1 MEPGNVI
8 FRGKTEKDLAV
19 ILRYPK
25 KSDLAG
31 LLSYINTLSK
41 ERTFIRVQGEEITIE
56 EEKEYIDKI
65 IKHVKTNQGV
75 HLFAFSR
82 RKLIGT
88 ADITLKEKA
97 ERHVGNFG
105 ISIAKEFRGK
115 GVGRLLLR
123 KILEE
128 AKNNLPGL
136 KIVTLSVFA
145 NNPIAKKMYESF
157 DFKTLGNLP
166 GGAIH
171 RGKFVDHIFLYKEIG
186 K

>member
-1 MEPGNVI
+1 MEPGKVI
-8 FRGKTEKDLAV
+8 FKGKTEKGLTV

-41 ERTFIRVQGEEITIE
+41 ERTFIRVQGEEISLE
-56 EEKEYIDKI
+56 EEKEYLDKI
-65 IKHVKTNQGV
+65 IKHVKIGQGV
-75 HLFAFSR
+75 HLFAFSGGD
-82 RKLIGT
+82 LIGT
-88 ADITLKEKA
+88 ADISLKERA
-97 ERHVGNFG
+97 ERHVGDFG

-115 GVGRLLLR
+115 GVGRLLLG
-123 KILEE
+123 KILLE

-157 DFKTLGNLP
+157 GFKTLGKWPVL
-166 GGAIH
+166 GC
-171 RGKFVDHIFLYKEIG
+171 RVDVLLVDVFLDDSSE
-186 K
+186 